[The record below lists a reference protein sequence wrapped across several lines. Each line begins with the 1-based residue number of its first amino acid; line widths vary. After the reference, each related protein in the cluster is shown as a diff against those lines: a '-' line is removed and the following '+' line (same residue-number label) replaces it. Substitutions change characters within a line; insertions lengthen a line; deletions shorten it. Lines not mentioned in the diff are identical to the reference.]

1 MLDTFMKIGA
11 YRVEKFDFDDRM
23 NPDTFAFYIR
33 GEKADHGAYCRDAKF
48 QLYAG
53 LMLIQ
58 SKHRMVNLSGV
69 YVDVDK
75 LKNLQRPA
83 YKQLKA
89 DLINGLFN
97 RIFVLEASAIWEPGI
112 VEDDLRNLYLAAG
125 GFALL
130 VCSEGDCAP
139 LQIF

>member
-11 YRVEKFDFDDRM
+11 YRVDKFDLDDRL
-23 NPDTFAFYIR
+23 NPDAFAFYIR
-33 GEKADHGAYCRDAKF
+33 GEKADHGAYCRDAKS

-53 LMLIQ
+53 LLLLQ
-58 SKHRMVNLSGV
+58 SKQMMVNLSGV
-69 YVDVDK
+69 YVDVDQ

-83 YKQLKA
+83 YMQLKA

-97 RIFVLEASAIWEPGI
+97 RIFVLEASTIWDPGI
-112 VEDDLRNLYLAAG
+112 VEDDLRNLYLAVG
-125 GFALL
+125 GFDLL
-130 VCSEGDCAP
+130 VCREGDCVP